1 MPEAP
6 KTQTRR
12 LVLLVWILVAIFY
25 FYLSYDYIRVSNN
38 DRVFADYLSYAVQL
52 AGSEGR
58 PSKELREL
66 ILVKA
71 DELGIPLSG
80 ESIQV
85 LGGGPSLTV
94 SLEYQGAIEIPFF
107 ERVVYRKKFTH
118 DVKYH
123 VAR

>member
-1 MPEAP
+1 MAEAP
-6 KTQTRR
+6 KPQSRR
-12 LVLLVWILVAIFY
+12 LVLLVWVLVAVFY

-38 DRVFADYLSYAVQL
+38 DRIFAEYLAYVVQL

-58 PSKELREL
+58 PSKEVREL

-80 ESIQV
+80 ETIQV
-85 LGGGPSLTV
+85 LGGGPTLTV
-94 SLEYQGAIEIPFF
+94 SLDYQGAIEIPFF
-107 ERVVYRKKFTH
+107 ERVVYRKKFSH

-123 VAR
+123 VSR